1 MTLNKQPAL
10 DAIEK
15 EQNTILHVA
24 DEIWDYAELS
34 LQEFRSAKLY
44 CEVLKQEGFRVEE
57 GVCGIATAFAA
68 SFGSGRPHI
77 GILAEYDALS
87 GLSQQGGQLV
97 HAERTPG
104 GTGHGCGH
112 NLLGAGALAAAIG
125 VKAWLEQTGCPGTV
139 TLYGCPGEE
148 GGAAKAYMAREGL
161 WYGLDAALTW
171 HPEDCNEVITGG
183 SNACIQVQYTFH
195 GVASHAAGAPELGR
209 SALDA
214 VELMN
219 IGVQFLREHMTDD
232 ARIHYAIL
240 DAGGRSPNVVQSAST
255 VLYMVRSKHVA
266 EAVKLQARVD
276 KIADGAALMTETSYD
291 RKFIDGLAD
300 TVPNIDKTV
309 LLAAVGV
316 GWTAAC
322 VAQPELLGTESL
334 LTTRL
339 LIALFGALCF
349 GAVGLADDVVRLR
362 HRSPLGLRRPV
373 RLALEAASG
382 TLVLALLGLNHCLP
396 DGLAVP
402 GVGYCTLGPLAP
414 VVWLVILVALAESA
428 RTADGMDGTVC
439 GCAFIAMLGL
449 MTAMTLLGWFPL
461 GVLPAA
467 LAGALMAFLLWN
479 FYPAKL
485 RPGAVGCQ
493 FLAGALGCVP
503 LSVGWPGLTL
513 PLALPYWLEGG
524 MVALQIIVW
533 KASGG
538 RRQLFGTA
546 PLHRWL
552 EKRGFDPVNIFYIFG
567 VLAMLGLALTLQ
579 AARAS

>member
-1 MTLNKQPAL
+1 VQGLEFYRFDNPPIAAIDHIAENERQRCPIE
-10 DAIEK
+10 DAFLQSFPLFGWI
-15 EQNTILHVA
+15 H
-24 DEIWDYAELS
+24 AE
-34 LQEFRSAKLY
+34 
-44 CEVLKQEGFRVEE
+44 
-57 GVCGIATAFAA
+57 VCGQFNVKRNCLSIGACKL
-68 SFGSGRPHI
+68 GQGR
-77 GILAEYDALS
+77 
-87 GLSQQGGQLV
+87 
-97 HAERTPG
+97 
-104 GTGHGCGH
+104 
-112 NLLGAGALAAAIG
+112 
-125 VKAWLEQTGCPGTV
+125 
-139 TLYGCPGEE
+139 
-148 GGAAKAYMAREGL
+148 
-161 WYGLDAALTW
+161 
-171 HPEDCNEVITGG
+171 
-183 SNACIQVQYTFH
+183 
-195 GVASHAAGAPELGR
+195 
-209 SALDA
+209 
-214 VELMN
+214 
-219 IGVQFLREHMTDD
+219 
-232 ARIHYAIL
+232 
-240 DAGGRSPNVVQSAST
+240 
-255 VLYMVRSKHVA
+255 
-266 EAVKLQARVD
+266 
-276 KIADGAALMTETSYD
+276 
-291 RKFIDGLAD
+291 
-300 TVPNIDKTV
+300 
-309 LLAAVGV
+309 
-316 GWTAAC
+316 
-322 VAQPELLGTESL
+322 
-334 LTTRL
+334 
-339 LIALFGALCF
+339 
-349 GAVGLADDVVRLR
+349 
-362 HRSPLGLRRPV
+362 
-373 RLALEAASG
+373 ASG
-382 TLVLALLGLNHCLP
+382 ALVLALLGLNDCLP

-402 GVGYCTLGPLAP
+402 GLGYCTLGPLAP
-414 VVWLVILVALAESA
+414 AVWLVLLVALAESV